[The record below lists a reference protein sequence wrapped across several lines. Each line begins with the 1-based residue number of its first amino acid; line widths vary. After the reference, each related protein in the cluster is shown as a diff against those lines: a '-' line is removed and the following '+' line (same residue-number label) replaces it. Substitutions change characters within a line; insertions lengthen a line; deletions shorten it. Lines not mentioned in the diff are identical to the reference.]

1 MTPSPESSVSQVD
14 ATANTLSFREAT
26 REDVPNIVR
35 MLADDVLGQTR
46 EAYGDPIPQVYWDA
60 FSAINQDPN
69 QHLLVA
75 CLEAEVVGTL
85 QLSFL
90 PNMSY
95 QGGWRSLIETVRVDA
110 SKRGAGIGK
119 AFIQHAIALSKAR
132 GCHMVQLTTNKQR
145 DDAIRFYE
153 RLGFTASHEGMKLFV

>member
-1 MTPSPESSVSQVD
+1 
-14 ATANTLSFREAT
+14 
-26 REDVPNIVR
+26 

-46 EAYGDPIPQVYWDA
+46 EAYRDPIPQVYWDA
-60 FSAINQDPN
+60 FEAIDQDPN

-75 CLEAEVVGTL
+75 CLDGEVVGTL

-95 QGGWRSLIETVRVDA
+95 QGGWRSLVETVRVDA
-110 SKRGAGIGK
+110 SKRGLGIGN
-119 AFIQHAIALSKAR
+119 AFIQHAINLSKAK

-153 RLGFTASHEGMKLFV
+153 RLGFTASHEGMKLFI